1 LALDAC
7 RSPTSC
13 SISPSRADSSR
24 TRSPGSL
31 EGRTTTAAYVGAGAA
46 VLLVTALLARRS
58 GFGPFAAGL
67 VWGVLPAAVAAAGPL
82 WMPRRLDD
90 LPHLYDNIGLGL
102 TGVQLF
108 VLPSGG
114 RSADRVWA

>member
-1 LALDAC
+1 VLVSVADFLFDFAFSRGLVEDSLAGGAW
-7 RSPTSC
+7 
-13 SISPSRADSSR
+13 RAA
-24 TRSPGSL
+24 
-31 EGRTTTAAYVGAGAA
+31 GRPPPYVGAGAA

-67 VWGVLPAAVAAAGPL
+67 VWGVLPAAGPL

-114 RSADRVWA
+114 RSADRGWA